1 MFIELTHPKGDRLFV
16 RIEAI
21 AGFSKGRESA
31 SEIDLGQGAAYH
43 VCETPAEIAALIAA
57 KEREAKFEDRVH
69 AAATEII
76 NGMWSF
82 SGYGGDSPVSNGDSE
97 VRTIG
102 AALEAIQLVRAVH
115 AQLAAEAEA
124 RKGGA

>member
-57 KEREAKFEDRVH
+57 KEREAAITRDAFAILRAMKFGAMRRDV
-69 AAATEII
+69 TEP
-76 NGMWSF
+76 F
-82 SGYGGDSPVSNGDSE
+82 ADCAEY
-97 VRTIG
+97 
-102 AALEAIQLVRAVH
+102 ALGQARFFHEIKAEFF
-115 AQLAAEAEA
+115 AAEAKA
-124 RKGGA
+124 RNGGA